1 MEPALRKMIFWK
13 KVDFRLP
20 FLYNKLNQMGLVFVI
35 YALRRYHSLYEL
47 YAKISN
53 STKEVLYQYMKDNDI
68 SLLDYSFNYFF
79 QHCIKKHKIQVTS
92 HHFTNHKIEGLTI
105 IDEYGISFSYEKD
118 NPKVKQNF
126 TLCHELGHFVLNHN
140 GTCFTESVDN
150 QESLLEREANIFSA
164 LLLMPDIVLLSKIYY
179 SCDSFQRVQESLE
192 VSKQA
197 LYYRLIDLL
206 RMYFPNG
213 EEKIKHAV
221 NDYMEMK
228 NSSIRSL
235 FHDIKQQLIDEFN
248 QYSASLKVQ
257 VQNRIFE
264 QGFVSSQELP
274 ELVDQNNWE
283 ELRES
288 IDNLKIWLIY
298 NKGKSVAYAWDST
311 KFSEQEARKK
321 AELKLLMIED

>member
-1 MEPALRKMIFWK
+1 M
-13 KVDFRLP
+13 
-20 FLYNKLNQMGLVFVI
+20 N
-35 YALRRYHSLYEL
+35 
-47 YAKISN
+47 
-53 STKEVLYQYMKDNDI
+53 
-68 SLLDYSFNYFF
+68 
-79 QHCIKKHKIQVTS
+79 KIQVIS

-105 IDEYGISFSYEKD
+105 IDKYGISFSYEKD

-164 LLLMPDIVLLSKIYY
+164 LVLMPDIVLLSKIYY

-213 EEKIKHAV
+213 EDKNKHAV

-257 VQNRIFE
+257 IQNRIFE
-264 QGFVSSQELP
+264 HGFVSSHELP

-298 NKGKSVAYAWDST
+298 NKGEALAYAWDST
-311 KFSEQEARKK
+311 KISDEEARKK
-321 AELKLLMIED
+321 AELQLLLM